1 MGLPFEC
8 LQCGLC
14 CLGIGEIVRMK
25 EQLGPYEYIVTNEI
39 VREEHTA
46 FITPEYRD
54 IFDNDHTIQEEHRAA
69 CFFVRRRTDGKYV
82 CTIHPYRL
90 FICKDYGCC
99 SARISRNGTEIGRVK
114 NRFSLITQD
123 EDLRALWLAEVQ
135 KKNPTREE
143 TASIL
148 KAAGYTV
155 VMYDDDA

>member
-25 EQLGPYEYIVTNEI
+25 EKTGDYEYIVTNEI

-46 FITPEYRD
+46 VITPEYRD
-54 IFDNDHTIQEEHRAA
+54 IFDNDTSIQQEHSTA
-69 CFFVRRRTDGKYV
+69 CFFVRRRLDGKYV

-99 SARISRNGTEIGRVK
+99 TARIYRDAEEIGRVK
-114 NRFSLITQD
+114 NQYTLVTEDIT
-123 EDLRALWLAEVQ
+123 LREIWREEIQ
-135 KKNPTREE
+135 KKEASRREME
-143 TASIL
+143 SALT
-148 KAAGYTV
+148 AAGYTV
-155 VMYDDDA
+155 VLYDAD